1 MYLCAIFYP
10 VERLMKSGFYWLL
23 KFNPLYC
30 IITIFRASIFGEM
43 MNIHY
48 FLYALGFS
56 VVTIVVGLVV
66 FIKKQDEFILNI

>member
-1 MYLCAIFYP
+1 
-10 VERLMKSGFYWLL
+10 MKSGYYWLL
-23 KFNPLYC
+23 KLNPLYS

-48 FLYALGFS
+48 FLYAFGFS
-56 VVTIVVGLVV
+56 VVTIVIGLLM